1 MTRIAIWISMLSL
14 CRFNASLD
22 LISVP
27 LVLVRKSD
35 DVAMGVLRI
44 LPYPLPQGKEHYYP
58 AATLDSDV
66 LPGTGRTEADM
77 QEYFAAQQR
86 VVETSPQT
94 VLSGGKIGRVAV
106 SKDMR
111 GQGCGR
117 MLVLAAE
124 AWMAHAVRDAPA
136 ARGAPH
142 VVVRSSLSAQVVA
155 RAFYDNLGYKPSGD
169 VYLEE
174 GEPHIFYSKRVL
186 VRPVDAAVQ

>member
-35 DVAMGVLRI
+35 DVAVGVLRI

-111 GQGCGR
+111 CRGMDGTCCARRTGCAR
-117 MLVLAAE
+117 RATRCCALVAK
-124 AWMAHAVRDAPA
+124 RTGCC
-136 ARGAPH
+136 ARLLRQPRLQAI
-142 VVVRSSLSAQVVA
+142 RRRLS
-155 RAFYDNLGYKPSGD
+155 RRG
-169 VYLEE
+169 
-174 GEPHIFYSKRVL
+174 
-186 VRPVDAAVQ
+186 